1 MKNRYEQEIMTF
13 MGWLSNQGRIN
24 KNSMFGKMFNNLDK
38 IIDNPDAEIDFVQI
52 SNNALVKNQTDYSLY
67 FSVVELYN
75 AIIDYY
81 RFKAKYNLKDE
92 RLENALKDW
101 DKCAHSKI
109 TLKDMLKIV
118 KRNVIIER

>member
-24 KNSMFGKMFNNLDK
+24 KNSMFDMMFNNLDK
-38 IIDNPDAEIDFVQI
+38 IINNPDAEIDFVQI
-52 SNNALVKNQTDYSLY
+52 SNNALVKNQNDYSLC

-75 AIIDYY
+75 AIIDY

-101 DKCAHSKI
+101 DKCANPKI

-118 KRNVIIER
+118 KRNIIIER

>member
-92 RLENALKDW
+92 RLENALKYW

>member
-13 MGWLSNQGRIN
+13 MVWISNQGRIN

-92 RLENALKDW
+92 RLENVLKDW
-101 DKCAHSKI
+101 DKHVHPKI
-109 TLKDMLKIV
+109 TMKDMLKIV
-118 KRNVIIER
+118 KRNVVIER